1 LQVGLELARPLEIA
15 ARIRSDPKPPRVLLL
30 ISTGSAVC
38 FDYTDPETRTAPIL
52 TLKARLFTRNSTRKG
67 AGRETGRP
75 RNPKTTTPFAENSCQ
90 QPAGR
95 SDADVSRGRWD
106 DAGDPGIL

>member
-75 RNPKTTTPFAENSCQ
+75 RNPKTTTPFARKLVPTAS
-90 QPAGR
+90 R
-95 SDADVSRGRWD
+95 SIRCRRVPWPMRWCRRS
-106 DAGDPGIL
+106 GNP